1 MKRDAVQATFS
12 TRTANRP
19 RLHVRR
25 PQMAETTSPT
35 YEGSQNKAL
44 PVAVRMET
52 SVQATGATSRYE
64 MC

>member
-1 MKRDAVQATFS
+1 
-12 TRTANRP
+12 
-19 RLHVRR
+19 VRR

-52 SVQATGATSRYE
+52 SVRATEATSRYE
-64 MC
+64 MCLLHVIGRCK